1 MSELFYYI
9 GVIYIIHY
17 LKAVY
22 DSCIDVKKFRNK
34 TMKEVEEIQEHI
46 NNGDIQALKKGTK
59 KNLLMALVGFGS
71 VVLCYWWMI
80 YGYFYAPESKFFLG
94 LIIISIA
101 FISTTL
107 IKAVKI
113 IGNSN
118 MIGEIRK
125 GNVAGGIKSAMVEID
140 NIYQMIFNVV
150 NRLAKVGIAVYILY
164 NHFYI
169 II

>member
-9 GVIYIIHY
+9 GIIYVIHY
-17 LKAVY
+17 LKSVY
-22 DSCIDVKKFRNK
+22 DSCVDVKKFSSK
-34 TMKEVEEIQEHI
+34 TMKEVQEIQDNI
-46 NNGDIQALKKGTK
+46 NKGDVQALKKGATK
-59 KNLLMALVGFGS
+59 NILMALVGLAS

-80 YGYFYAPESKFFLG
+80 YGYLYAPESKFFLG

-118 MIGEIRK
+118 MIGEMRK
-125 GNVAGGIKSAMVEID
+125 GNIAGGMKNAMGEID

-150 NRLAKVGIAVYILY
+150 NRLAKVGIASYILY

-169 II
+169 I

>member
-9 GVIYIIHY
+9 GIIYVINY

-22 DSCIDVKKFRNK
+22 DSCVDFKKLSSK
-34 TMKEVEEIQEHI
+34 TMKEVEEIQENI
-46 NNGDIQALKKGTK
+46 NKGDINALKKGAT
-59 KNLLMALVGFGS
+59 KNLLMALVGLAS

-80 YGYFYAPESKFFLG
+80 YGYLYAPESKFFLG

-101 FISTTL
+101 FICTTL

-118 MIGEIRK
+118 MIGEMRK
-125 GNVAGGIKSAMVEID
+125 GNIAGGMKNVMGEID

-150 NRLAKVGIAVYILY
+150 NRLAKAGIAIYILY

-169 II
+169 I